1 MHRENMWIHDDYFC
15 CSTKKAR
22 EGYRDDPEKSN
33 NPGFFFFQSLTSL
46 SCSFSPYMPT
56 ELTPTFSTF
65 FWFGFTIYMFLFLV
79 KEIPNEKGKAD
90 QRRFEMLNSCIPLAH
105 ASPYPN
111 SVGIF
116 FIEASPRDSR
126 KVPTPPPESTIEE
139 HGLLK
144 VNLAPAEPSLL
155 PVLDSRTAFVI
166 WPQSRK
172 HSALSRADGEESVY
186 EHYNFSL
193 CRSQHWELA
202 VTYI

>member
-1 MHRENMWIHDDYFC
+1 
-15 CSTKKAR
+15 
-22 EGYRDDPEKSN
+22 
-33 NPGFFFFQSLTSL
+33 
-46 SCSFSPYMPT
+46 
-56 ELTPTFSTF
+56 
-65 FWFGFTIYMFLFLV
+65 MFLFLV
-79 KEIPNEKGKAD
+79 KEIPNEKRKAD

-111 SVGIF
+111 SVGTF

-144 VNLAPAEPSLL
+144 VNVAPAEPSLL

-172 HSALSRADGEESVY
+172 HSALSRADGGGSVY
-186 EHYNFSL
+186 EHYNFGL

-202 VTYI
+202 VTYIKFPHSRSRHPAWESKKLDPTNSSK